1 LWDERVHCDLA
12 EGQSSKGC
20 SEWGCIWLATGH
32 QWCPQSLILGP
43 VLFNIFINDL
53 DEGVECTISKFADDT
68 KLEGSVDTLE
78 GQEALQRALHRLEHW
93 EKINR
98 MKFNKNKCQI
108 LHLGWSNSRSK
119 HKLGEEWLESSP
131 AERDLGVLVGSSL
144 HRSQPRALGAQRAN
158 PTLGCIKLRTIS
170 RSEEGIVLL
179 CSALVRPHLEHCVQF
194 WAPQFEKDVKALECV
209 QRRATKLVRGLEG
222 MFCEEQLRTL
232 GLSSLEK
239 RLAEFKTLGPKY
251 TRRGSEQHVQ
261 LSGRCAFGSPSH

>member
-1 LWDERVHCDLA
+1 MWDERVHCDLA

-108 LHLGWSNSRSK
+108 LHLGRSRRVVFNPFPKGCVHWEVVSGEVSIGYEE
-119 HKLGEEWLESSP
+119 KL
-131 AERDLGVLVGSSL
+131 
-144 HRSQPRALGAQRAN
+144 
-158 PTLGCIKLRTIS
+158 
-170 RSEEGIVLL
+170 
-179 CSALVRPHLEHCVQF
+179 F
-194 WAPQFEKDVKALECV
+194 
-209 QRRATKLVRGLEG
+209 
-222 MFCEEQLRTL
+222 
-232 GLSSLEK
+232 
-239 RLAEFKTLGPKY
+239 Y
-251 TRRGSEQHVQ
+251 
-261 LSGRCAFGSPSH
+261 